1 MTIKERTFLFNL
13 CVIIYNIMLGLI
25 VEGIFFFLFLLF
37 IAKTNNQN
45 MGESIYIQIAL
56 PVMMLVGLIIA
67 IVISTKTVG
76 WFIRKFKLEDKLDK
90 KVIDHYKKDDAGT
103 IN

>member
-1 MTIKERTFLFNL
+1 MTTKERTFLFNI
-13 CVIIYNIMLGLI
+13 CVILYNILLGLI
-25 VEGIFFFLFLLF
+25 IEGIFFFLFLLF

-56 PVMMLVGLIIA
+56 PVMMLVGLIMA
-67 IVISTKTVG
+67 IMLSTKTVG
-76 WFIRKFKLEDKLDK
+76 WFIRKFHLEDKLDK
-90 KVIDHYKKDDAGT
+90 RVIDHYKKDDAGT

>member
-1 MTIKERTFLFNL
+1 MTTKERTFLFNI
-13 CVIIYNIMLGLI
+13 CVILYNILLGLI
-25 VEGIFFFLFLLF
+25 VEGVFFFLFLLF

-76 WFIRKFKLEDKLDK
+76 WFIRKFHLEDKLDK
-90 KVIDHYKKDDAGT
+90 KVIGHYKKDDAGT

>member
-1 MTIKERTFLFNL
+1 
-13 CVIIYNIMLGLI
+13 MLGLI
-25 VEGIFFFLFLLF
+25 VEGVFFFLFLLF

-76 WFIRKFKLEDKLDK
+76 WFIRKFHLENKLDK
-90 KVIDHYKKDDAGT
+90 KVIEHYKKDDQA
-103 IN
+103 

>member
-1 MTIKERTFLFNL
+1 MTTKERTFLFNI
-13 CVIIYNIMLGLI
+13 CVILYNILLGLI
-25 VEGIFFFLFLLF
+25 VEGVFFFLFLLF
-37 IAKTNNQN
+37 IAKTNNQK

-76 WFIRKFKLEDKLDK
+76 WLIKKYHLENKKKK
-90 KVIDHYKKDDAGT
+90 KVIEHYKKDDQAQ
-103 IN
+103 